1 MQFFTWVARSCFPLR
16 TKVYQICYSVH
27 QLLIIGFVVLK
38 KILLTSALCLTLAA
52 CESSEERAER
62 HYQNALTLMAQGDE
76 ARAMIELRNVF
87 DLDGSH
93 REARKLYAKTAREQ
107 GDFRD
112 AMGQYLRLVEQ
123 YPDDIEGSRAL
134 AEMSLQGQDLAT
146 ARKYLDVAIA
156 ATPQDPELLAMD
168 SFMDYVRARQ
178 DNDAAARDEAIKA
191 ASAVLREDGTQLYAR
206 QVLIQNYIDIQ
217 DWSQALSA
225 LEVSLGQTPDRLD
238 LYRLK
243 LGVLSAYQDN
253 DAIDATLQ
261 EMARRFPEDKTVDQ
275 LLVGWYV
282 QNDRLDGAEDWLRQ
296 QIDPESSSPAARL
309 RLLQFLSSL
318 RGSQIALTE
327 LEQLLESPQVPGD
340 VAQNQI
346 QFDSLRASLMFV
358 LQQREAGIAYLEG
371 VLAEAPLDIENNRA
385 RVSLARMYES
395 TGNNVGARQLVETV
409 LDSDEGQTEARK
421 MKAAWLIEDDQTG
434 DAIVLLRDALG
445 QAPRDAQIMT
455 LLARAHEREGSRSL
469 MGEMLSLAVEASQQ
483 APRESL
489 VFARYLMADGQFRSA
504 ENILV
509 ESLRL
514 NNTNVQL
521 LVALGQVH
529 IELEDWSRVEQDVA
543 RLRSLS
549 QSDNPRQAQAA
560 AQAKEAASRM
570 QATLL
575 LRQQKTDALME
586 FLANNSEDGSQSDA
600 TIIRAN
606 LLAGRYEE
614 AFALARSHA
623 QKNPD
628 DLAAQFVYA
637 VTLDFNNQ
645 SDEAA
650 EVLRAL
656 LQAEPKAIEPWIA
669 LYRLERRTAAQSGNS
684 AEALDVARDVLL
696 KARDVI
702 PGSPQLQLLLAGD
715 YEQRGESDKALAIYE
730 LMYDNNSE
738 NLIVANNYASLLTTL
753 RDDDESLQRAFTV
766 ARRLRGLEQPAFQD
780 TYGWIAFRRGEL
792 DSALNHL
799 RKAAQGLPNDPSV
812 QFHLGRVYEA
822 QGNVTQARSQYE
834 RAIIL
839 IDQGGAQ
846 YNALRP
852 DIETALAGLS

>member
-1 MQFFTWVARSCFPLR
+1 MF
-16 TKVYQICYSVH
+16 
-27 QLLIIGFVVLK
+27 K
-38 KILLTSALCLTLAA
+38 KILLTSALCLALAA

-62 HYQNALTLMAQGDE
+62 HYQNALTLMEEGDE

-87 DLDGSH
+87 DLDGNH
-93 REARKLYAKTAREQ
+93 REARKLYAKTARAQ

-134 AEMSLQGQDLAT
+134 AEMSLQSQDLTT

-156 ATPQDPELLAMD
+156 ATPQDVELLAMD

-178 DNDAAARDEAIKA
+178 DNDPSARDEAIKA
-191 ASAVLREDGTQLYAR
+191 ASAVLRSDDTQIYAR
-206 QVLIQNYIDIQ
+206 QVLIQHYIDIQ
-217 DWSQALSA
+217 DWSNALTA
-225 LEVSLGQTPDRLD
+225 LETSLAQTPDRLE

-261 EMARRFPEDKTVDQ
+261 EMARRFPEDQTVDQ

-282 QNDRLDGAEDWLRQ
+282 QNDRLDGAEGWLRQ
-296 QIDPESSSPAARL
+296 QVDPQSSSPAARL

-318 RGSQIALTE
+318 RGSQVALSE
-327 LEQLLESPQVPGD
+327 LDQIFEGTQIPAD
-340 VAQNQI
+340 VMANKI
-346 QFDSLRASLMFV
+346 QFEAMRASLMFV
-358 LQQREAGIAYLEG
+358 LQQSDDAISYLET
-371 VLAEAPLDIENNRA
+371 VLDQAPLNIESNRA
-385 RVSLARMYES
+385 RISLARMYES
-395 TGNNVGARQLVETV
+395 IGNNVSARQLVETV
-409 LDSDEGQTEARK
+409 LDNDEGQTEALK

-434 DAIVLLRDALG
+434 DAIVLLRAALG
-445 QAPRDAQIMT
+445 EAPRDAQIMT

-469 MGEMLSLAVEASQQ
+469 MGEMLGLAVEASRQ

-509 ESLRL
+509 DSLRL

-521 LVALGQVH
+521 LVALGQAH
-529 IELEDWSRVEQDVA
+529 IALEDWSRVEQDVT
-543 RLRSLS
+543 RLRRLS
-549 QSDNPRQAQAA
+549 QSDNPRQAQVV
-560 AQAKEAASRM
+560 AQAKEAADRM

-586 FLANNSEDGSQSDA
+586 FLSNNNEEGSQNEA
-600 TIIRAN
+600 AVIRAN

-614 AFALARSHA
+614 AFVLARNHA
-623 QKNPD
+623 QNNPD
-628 DLAAQFVYA
+628 DLAAQFTYA

-645 SDEAA
+645 SSEA
-650 EVLRAL
+650 EKVLKAVLETEPRAV
-656 LQAEPKAIEPWIA
+656 EPWVA
-669 LYRLERRTAAQSGNS
+669 LYRLELRKAAEGGNTPTL
-684 AEALDVARDVLL
+684 LDEARDVLL

-702 PGSPQLQLLLAGD
+702 PGAPQLQILLAGD
-715 YEQRGESDKALAIYE
+715 YEQRGQGDEALEIYAQ
-730 LMYDNNSE
+730 MYDNNSE

-753 RDDDESLQRAFTV
+753 RDDEESLQQAFTV
-766 ARRLRGLEQPAFQD
+766 ARRLRGLDQPAFQD
-780 TYGWIAFRRGEL
+780 TYGWIAFLRGEL
-792 DSALNHL
+792 DSALDHL

-812 QFHLGRVYEA
+812 QYHLGRVYEA
-822 QGNVTQARSQYE
+822 QGNVTQARNQYE
-834 RAIIL
+834 RAITL
-839 IDQGGAQ
+839 VDQGGAR
-846 YNALRP
+846 YAPLRL
-852 DIETALAGLS
+852 DVETALAGLS